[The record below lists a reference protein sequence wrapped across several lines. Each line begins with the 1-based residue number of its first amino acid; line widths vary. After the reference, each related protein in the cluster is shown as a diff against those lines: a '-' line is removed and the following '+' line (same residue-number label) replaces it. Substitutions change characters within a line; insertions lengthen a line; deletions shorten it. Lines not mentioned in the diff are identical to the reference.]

1 MCAFQVSPGVQVV
14 EKDLTNIIPAVAT
27 SIGGMVGYFNWG
39 PVEDLTL
46 ISSEKDLVNLFG
58 KPDSF
63 TAESFFIASSF
74 LKYGNALK
82 VLRATNTA
90 LKNAVDS
97 GTAPLIKNSDAWEIF
112 GTKSSFDWIAKYP
125 GALGN
130 SLDVVVYDPT
140 EFASPTT
147 GDTDF
152 TSLFDSAPDSDEVH
166 IVVVD
171 RGGAITGTEDTV
183 LETFEYVSTVSGTK
197 KADGSTNYLP
207 EVIERYSSYIYLG
220 TASEDSNGNVVPT
233 AGTYVLASGV
243 DASTITE
250 GDITAGLD
258 LLNNSETVD
267 INLLFTIADA
277 DASDVLAEKVI
288 EVAEDRKDIVGFVSP
303 PTEDTVNI
311 ATATAVTN
319 VVGFANGLTSS
330 SYVVIDST
338 ALYVYDK
345 YNDVYRWIP
354 ACGHVAGLCANTD
367 DVADPW
373 YSPAGFNRGNLRSV
387 VKLALTPNKTY
398 RDSLYKAKVNPIV
411 TFPGEGIVLY
421 GDKTGLSKP
430 SAFDRINVRRLFI
443 VLEKAIST
451 AAKYQL
457 FEFNDAFTQAQFR
470 NMVEPFLREV
480 QGRRGITDFYV
491 VCDETNN
498 TGDVVDRNEFVA
510 DIYIKPARSIN
521 YITLYFIATRT
532 DVAFSEIIGQN
543 V

>member
-521 YITLYFIATRT
+521 YITLNFIATRT